1 MKDKEFWADFI
12 KTYFMVA
19 TLITVVMGLFGSILM
34 PETTFG
40 YQAFWAPLIYA
51 AVGTIPNLVLYS
63 KRELTVKELLFR
75 KLLQLILI
83 EAGIFFVAFF
93 GVSVEWRQPRLIL
106 ALGGSVLVVY
116 LLATLIAWIENL
128 LSAKAI
134 SAELLLF
141 QQKYS
146 E

>member
-1 MKDKEFWADFI
+1 MKDKEFWVDFI

-19 TLITVVMGLFGSILM
+19 TLITAVMGLIGSILM
-34 PETTFG
+34 PEMTFG
-40 YQAFWAPLIYA
+40 YQAFWSPLLYA
-51 AVGTIPNLVLYS
+51 AVGTLPNLVLYS

-75 KLLQLILI
+75 KLLQLLLI

-93 GVSVEWRQPRLIL
+93 GVSDEWRQPHLML
-106 ALGGSVLVVY
+106 ALAGSVLVVY

-128 LSAKAI
+128 LSARAI
-134 SAELLLF
+134 SEELLRF

>member
-1 MKDKEFWADFI
+1 MKDREFWTDFI

-19 TLITVVMGLFGSILM
+19 TLITGVMGLIGSILM
-34 PETTFG
+34 PEVTFG
-40 YQAFWAPLIYA
+40 YQAFWSPLFYA
-51 AVGTIPNLVLYS
+51 AVGTLPNLVLYS

-75 KLLQLILI
+75 KLLQLLLI

-93 GVSVEWRQPRLIL
+93 GVSDEWRQPHLML
-106 ALGGSVLVVY
+106 ALGGSVFVVY

-128 LSAKAI
+128 LSARAI
-134 SAELLLF
+134 SEELLRF